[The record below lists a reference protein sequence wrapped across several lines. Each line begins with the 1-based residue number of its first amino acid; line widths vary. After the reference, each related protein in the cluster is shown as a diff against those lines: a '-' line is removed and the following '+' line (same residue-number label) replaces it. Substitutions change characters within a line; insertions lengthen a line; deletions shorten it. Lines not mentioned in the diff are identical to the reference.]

1 MATNRHTVNAKP
13 QALNVQPENI
23 PETLKRLNR
32 WVVWSYEPKKP
43 DFNDSW
49 TKVPKTVRGIKASV
63 SQESMWSS
71 FDAAFESY
79 VAIGFDGVG
88 FILGNGLHGIDL
100 DDSRDPI
107 TGELS
112 ALAQETLSKVAGY
125 AEVSPSGTGI
135 KIITPTNLSRSQ
147 TDMAQGIE
155 LYESKRYF
163 CLTGWVLPSHTDIA
177 HDIQDIGWLI
187 QQIGG
192 SVSSRSETDTDSF
205 ANLKTPME
213 GWSLERVRSD
223 LIPHLDL
230 TQYDDWLET
239 GMALHHQG
247 AGAWEWLE
255 LWDGAS
261 ESQTRSG
268 NYHAGQC
275 EQKWDSFNLKN
286 RSSDA
291 QITLASLIKKRNDQI
306 AQVKRKKVDEFIEKI
321 KIQVHTSN
329 NAHDLITGVAAT
341 VRPNRD
347 LSNYDRDQIAGLIMS
362 RSKQLNLNID
372 RKKVEA
378 ALQSHTDLH
387 FPDTTD
393 TGKKLDTKE
402 NLIALLD
409 YLGIT
414 VRYNMIK
421 KYPMYNIPDF
431 VCSKD
436 NRDNVTLAHIIS
448 ECSKHSLSSKNVNAY
463 LAAIGDANQ
472 YNPVTEWVCSSEWDG
487 ISRLPDLYAS
497 VKGPASDK
505 ALREKLIR
513 KWLIQCVAAAFSA
526 NGIANQGVL
535 TLVGPQNIGKTT
547 WLSRLAPNELD
558 VILTGHTI
566 DTKNK
571 DTLLTAIS
579 HWIVELGELDATFK
593 KSDIAALKS
602 FITQTDDKIRRPYA
616 VKESTYPRRTAF
628 AASVNDREFLNDPTG
643 NRRFWTIEVQSLDI
657 NHGIDMQQ
665 LWVEVFHLWQ
675 NRESW
680 NLSMDDVQELNAF
693 NEDFT
698 AIDPIYEKLATRFA
712 WDQISDEP
720 RTFAWT
726 TITTLLESIGI
737 DLPNKQQVIAAGR
750 AVSKLNGNRRK
761 KAGSVRLVAVPSST
775 YQDFYQH

>member
-1 MATNRHTVNAKP
+1 MTTKSFTVNKKP
-13 QALNVQPENI
+13 QALKVQPENI
-23 PETLKRLNR
+23 PESLKRLNR
-32 WVVWSYEPKKP
+32 WVVWTYEPKNQNL
-43 DFNDSW
+43 NDSW
-49 TKVPKTVRGIKASV
+49 TKVPRTVRGTKASV

-71 FDAAFESY
+71 FDAALESY
-79 VAIGFDGVG
+79 VSEGFDGIG

-135 KIITPTNLSRSQ
+135 KIITPTNMSRSQ

-163 CLTGWVLPSHTDIA
+163 CLTGWVIPSHQDIA
-177 HDIQDIGWLI
+177 HDIQDVGWLN
-187 QQIGG
+187 QKIGG
-192 SVSSRSETDTDSF
+192 SPTSRSTTDTDSF
-205 ANLKTPME
+205 ANLKLPME
-213 GWSLERVRSD
+213 GWSIERVRSD

-230 TQYDDWLET
+230 THYDDWLEA
-239 GMALHHQG
+239 GIAFHHQG
-247 AGAWEWLE
+247 AGTWEWLE
-255 LWDGAS
+255 LWDEAS
-261 ESQTRSG
+261 ESKTSSG
-268 NYHAGQC
+268 NYHSGQC
-275 EQKWDSFNLKN
+275 EQKWDSFNVKN
-286 RSSDA
+286 RSGNV

-306 AQVKRKKVDEFIEKI
+306 AQVKRKKVDGFIEKI
-321 KIQVHTSN
+321 KIQVNTSN

-347 LSNYDRDQIAGLIMS
+347 LSNYDRDQIAGLIMT

-378 ALQSHTDLH
+378 ALQPQNGLY

-393 TGKKLDTKE
+393 KGKKLDTKE

-448 ECSKHSLSSKNVNAY
+448 ECSKHSLPSKNVNAY

-487 ISRLPDLYAS
+487 VSRLPDLYAS

-505 ALREKLIR
+505 VLREKLIR

-547 WLSRLAPNELD
+547 WLSKLAPSELD

-657 NHGIDMQQ
+657 YHGIDMQQ
-665 LWVEVFHLWQ
+665 LWVEVFHLWKAG
-675 NRESW
+675 ESW

-693 NEDFT
+693 NDDFT

-720 RTFAWT
+720 HTFAWT

>member
-1 MATNRHTVNAKP
+1 MATNTFTANEKP
-13 QALNVQPENI
+13 QALKVQPENI
-23 PETLKRLNR
+23 PDSLKQLNR
-32 WVVWSYEPKKP
+32 WVVWTYEPKNP
-43 DFNDSW
+43 DLKDSW
-49 TKVPKTVRGIKASV
+49 TKVPKTVRGTKASV
-63 SQESMWSS
+63 TQESMWSS
-71 FDAAFESY
+71 FDTAFEGY
-79 VAIGFDGVG
+79 IAGEFDGVG

-112 ALAQETLSKVAGY
+112 VLAQETLAKFDGY

-135 KIITPTNLSRSQ
+135 KIITPTNMARSQ

-163 CLTGWVLPSHTDIA
+163 CLTGWIIPGHTDIA
-177 HDIQDIGWLI
+177 CDIQDIGWLSEK
-187 QQIGG
+187 IGG
-192 SVSSRSETDTDSF
+192 SNTSQKVTSSDSF
-205 ANLKTPME
+205 EDLKLPLQD
-213 GWSLERVRSD
+213 WSIERVRSD

-230 TQYDDWLET
+230 THYDDWLEA
-239 GMALHHQG
+239 GVALHHQG

-255 LWDGAS
+255 LWDAAS
-261 ESQTRSG
+261 ESQTSSG
-268 NYHAGQC
+268 NYDPKEC
-275 EQKWDSFNLKN
+275 EQKWKTFNGKN
-286 RSSDA
+286 RNGKT
-291 QITLASLIKKRNDQI
+291 QTTLASLIKKRNDQVTR
-306 AQVKRKKVDEFIEKI
+306 AKRKEVDDFIEKI
-321 KIQVHTSN
+321 KVQVNTAN

-347 LSNYDRDQIAGLIMS
+347 LSNYDRDQIAGLIMT
-362 RSKQLNLNID
+362 RSKQLNLYID
-372 RKKVEA
+372 RLKVEK
-378 ALQSHTDLH
+378 ALQKPNGLY
-387 FPDTTD
+387 FPDITAR
-393 TGKKLDTKE
+393 GKKLDTKA

-448 ECSKHSLSSKNVNAY
+448 ECSKHSLPSKNVNAY

-487 ISRLPDLYAS
+487 VSRLPDLYAS

-547 WLSRLAPNELD
+547 WLSRLAPSELD

-675 NRESW
+675 NSESW

-698 AIDPIYEKLATRFA
+698 AIDPIYEKLANRFV

-726 TITTLLESIGI
+726 TITALLESIGI

-761 KAGSVRLVAVPSST
+761 KAGSVRLVAAPSSA